1 MEPQIKI
8 PKQTQVYQEFEE
20 LILAKDHP
28 CIMAQSSF
36 KLNQV
41 DLCTYEKM
49 GSDESSKALLEDLK
63 HYIDT
68 YDFEASDYRSFLAV
82 FPQEAIDSEELFEE
96 KLWTQLHTLHLLDD
110 REWDNVVSNDP
121 ENAKFSFSVAGK
133 SFYIVG
139 MHPKS
144 SRIARRSPYPTLVFN
159 FHLQF
164 EQLKEREVF
173 HEVRDKIRARDK
185 ELQGS
190 INPVVSDFGE
200 ISEARQYSGRNVE
213 EEWKCPFH
221 PKPQN

>member
-1 MEPQIKI
+1 MESQIKI
-8 PKQTQVYQEFEE
+8 PYASKVYHEFEDF
-20 LILAKDHP
+20 ILAQNHP
-28 CIMAQSSF
+28 CVMAQSSF

-41 DLCTYEKM
+41 DLFTYENM
-49 GSDESSKALLEDLK
+49 GSDESSKALLENLK
-63 HYIDT
+63 QYIDT

-82 FPQEAIDSEELFEE
+82 FPGEEINSEELFEE

-110 REWDNVVSNDP
+110 REWDHEVSNDP
-121 ENAKFSFSVAGK
+121 DSAKFSFSVAGK
-133 SFYIVG
+133 AFYIVG

-144 SRIARRSPYPTLVFN
+144 SRLARRSPYPTIVFN

-164 EQLKEREVF
+164 EQLKERGVF
-173 HEVRDKIRARDK
+173 HDVRDKIRARDK

-190 INPVVSDFGE
+190 INPAVSDFGE

-221 PKPQN
+221 PKS